1 MLFFEMLNNSILNL
15 KVNKFRS
22 FLTMLGIII
31 GISSVIGIA
40 SLGEGGQNLVTGKLK
55 KGGYGKFNVSID
67 KNNIKFRNKYFF
79 TPNLI
84 NSLNEINKFK
94 NISPDIS
101 ENILININ
109 KEKEFGYLEASTI
122 EFEKI
127 SPIQLVTGRNFISLE
142 YESGENI
149 IVIDNITATQLY
161 GSPSQALNRIIRI
174 SKDWDKSLISY
185 RVIGVMKNPIE
196 NLIKL
201 MGEEDFPRFVR
212 IPLKTYEKNFS
223 TLSNKY
229 TTLIIE
235 SKFPKNLAQDMK
247 DIKVIL
253 NSLTN
258 TKNLYE
264 VNVKNTGAESFEQIL
279 KFLNLFISI
288 VASISIIVGGIGI
301 MNIMLVNI
309 IERTSEIGIRKAIG
323 ATNLDILILFL
334 LESIILSFIGSFIGI
349 FLGICLSSI
358 IGYFI
363 GVQPIFNCFL
373 ILFLMLVSI
382 FIGVVFGVFPAIKA
396 SKLDPIEALRK

>member
-1 MLFFEMLNNSILNL
+1 
-15 KVNKFRS
+15 
-22 FLTMLGIII
+22 
-31 GISSVIGIA
+31 
-40 SLGEGGQNLVTGKLK
+40 
-55 KGGYGKFNVSID
+55 
-67 KNNIKFRNKYFF
+67 
-79 TPNLI
+79 
-84 NSLNEINKFK
+84 
-94 NISPDIS
+94 
-101 ENILININ
+101 
-109 KEKEFGYLEASTI
+109 
-122 EFEKI
+122 
-127 SPIQLVTGRNFISLE
+127 
-142 YESGENI
+142 
-149 IVIDNITATQLY
+149 
-161 GSPSQALNRIIRI
+161 
-174 SKDWDKSLISY
+174 
-185 RVIGVMKNPIE
+185 MKNPIE

-247 DIKVIL
+247 DIKIIL

-334 LESIILSFIGSFIGI
+334 LESITLSFIGSFIGI

-363 GVQPIFNCFL
+363 GVQPIFNYFL

>member
-1 MLFFEMLNNSILNL
+1 MCVFEMLNNSILNL

-31 GISSVIGIA
+31 GISSVIGIT

-55 KGGYGKFNVSID
+55 EGGYGKFNVSID
-67 KNNIKFRNKYFF
+67 KNNIKFKNRYFF

-84 NSLNEINKFK
+84 SFLNETNKFK
-94 NISPDIS
+94 NISPDIN

-109 KEKEFGYLEASTI
+109 QEKKFGYLEASTT

-127 SPIQLVTGRNFISLE
+127 SSIQLTAGRNFIPLE

-149 IVIDNITATQLY
+149 IIIDNITANQLY
-161 GSPSQALNRIIRI
+161 GNSSQALNKIIKI
-174 SKDWDKSLISY
+174 SKDWNNSPNSY
-185 RVIGVMKNPIE
+185 RIIGIMKNPIE

-201 MGEEDFPRFVR
+201 MGGEDFPRFVR
-212 IPLKTYEKNFS
+212 IPLKTYEKNFN
-223 TLSNKY
+223 TISNKY

-235 SKFPKNLAQDMK
+235 SKVPKNLAQDMK
-247 DIKVIL
+247 DIKSIL
-253 NSLTN
+253 NYLTN
-258 TKNLYE
+258 TKNIYE
-264 VNVKNTGAESFEQIL
+264 VNVKNTGTESFEQIL

-309 IERTSEIGIRKAIG
+309 IERTNEIGIRKAIG

-334 LESIILSFIGSFIGI
+334 LESITLSVIGSFIGI
-349 FLGICLSSI
+349 FLGICLSLI
-358 IGYFI
+358 IGYI
-363 GVQPIFNCFL
+363 IRVPPIFNYLF
-373 ILFLMLVSI
+373 ILFLMLISI
-382 FIGVVFGVFPAIKA
+382 FIGVIFGVFPAIKA

>member
-1 MLFFEMLNNSILNL
+1 
-15 KVNKFRS
+15 
-22 FLTMLGIII
+22 
-31 GISSVIGIA
+31 
-40 SLGEGGQNLVTGKLK
+40 
-55 KGGYGKFNVSID
+55 
-67 KNNIKFRNKYFF
+67 
-79 TPNLI
+79 
-84 NSLNEINKFK
+84 
-94 NISPDIS
+94 
-101 ENILININ
+101 
-109 KEKEFGYLEASTI
+109 
-122 EFEKI
+122 
-127 SPIQLVTGRNFISLE
+127 IQVAAGRNFIPLE

-196 NLIKL
+196 NLITL

-212 IPLKTYEKNFS
+212 VPLKTYEKNFS

-229 TTLIIE
+229 ITLIVE
-235 SKFPKNLAQDMK
+235 SKVPKNLAQDMK

-309 IERTSEIGIRKAIG
+309 IERTNEIGIRKAIG

-334 LESIILSFIGSFIGI
+334 LESITLSFIGSFIGI
-349 FLGICLSSI
+349 FLGICLSLI

-363 GVQPIFNCFL
+363 GVQPIFNYFF

-396 SKLDPIEALRK
+396 SKLDPVEALRK